1 MATSTYSF
9 LFTTG
14 RAIWLCMRRNS
25 GFFFGDMEDSLF
37 SSCSLLV
44 PNTLSLNGSASS
56 SCSPTS
62 SVIFSSPPEFEFTLD
77 NDPESEM
84 SEQFEF

>member
-1 MATSTYSF
+1 M
-9 LFTTG
+9 
-14 RAIWLCMRRNS
+14 
-25 GFFFGDMEDSLF
+25 F

-44 PNTLSLNGSASS
+44 PKTLSLNGSASS

-84 SEQFEF
+84 SEQFEFYKGKIQLKFVIQFPYPKSLPSSLPAP